1 MLAIPTTPTPRV
13 FQAILQQMI
22 CRHSGVLVPRADASP
37 VLLDR
42 TGQLNSFHD
51 PDYLRRAAPQDGWE
65 HDPSLPQVFP
75 EPDDVLLR
83 DIMADFGQLRSE
95 LDASEART
103 SELKGENSELK
114 GEVSAGNDLL
124 NTHAGCERTMSRQ
137 GQEIFRLNQALNRDP
152 SAATRD
158 SADGAAM
165 DDDIPE
171 SIEDVVERARRKL
184 PYLEIPADVVLRVK
198 GLKSHEM
205 ADRYPAMLL
214 NFLEFLNG
222 YSAATHSGEFRG
234 SLKEFAER
242 HGADFDSLEP
252 SKVKLDESDTI
263 KRNKKHMRKRTFP
276 ISTAVDQ
283 SGLREMLQHY
293 TLPGQGINC
302 PQVRFYVD
310 VHGPTGKV
318 HIGGIVKRRDT
329 PNSKTK

>member
-1 MLAIPTTPTPRV
+1 M
-13 FQAILQQMI
+13 
-22 CRHSGVLVPRADASP
+22 PRADASP

-42 TGQLNSFHD
+42 TGQLNLFHD
-51 PDYLRRAAPQDGWE
+51 PDYLRRAAPQHGWE

-83 DIMADFGQLRSE
+83 DIMADSGHLRLE
-95 LDASEART
+95 LDASEAR
-103 SELKGENSELK
+103 NSELK

-124 NTHAGCERTMSRQ
+124 NTHAGWETRMDRQ
-137 GQEIFRLNQALNRDP
+137 RQEIFRLKQALNRDP

-222 YSAATHSGEFRG
+222 YSAATRSGEFRG

-252 SKVKLDESDTI
+252 SKVKLDESETI

-310 VHGPTGKV
+310 VHGPTRKV